1 MHELVGRDAHAPA
14 KPKKKGGPGMPDLQ
28 GVTAVSGRHDGI

>member
-14 KPKKKGGPGMPDLQ
+14 KPKKRGPGMPDLQ
-28 GVTAVSGRHDGI
+28 GVTAVAGRHDGI